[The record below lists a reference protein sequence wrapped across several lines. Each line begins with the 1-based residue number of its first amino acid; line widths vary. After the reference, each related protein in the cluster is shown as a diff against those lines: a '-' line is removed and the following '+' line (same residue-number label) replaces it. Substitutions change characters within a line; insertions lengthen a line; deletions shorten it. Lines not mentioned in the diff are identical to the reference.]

1 MDIQRH
7 PRSVVKLAEEIK
19 KVIDAYWSRDV
30 SEEQMREYVLYFAKY
45 EKKKLFRA
53 NEYSP
58 TIKQRVGKKR
68 LEVINKVLE
77 GYQMKF

>member
-7 PRSVVKLAEEIK
+7 PRSVVNLAKELK
-19 KVIDAYWSRDV
+19 NLIDAYWSRDI

-53 NEYSP
+53 NDYSP

-68 LEVINKVLE
+68 LEVIDKVLD
-77 GYQMKF
+77 GYQMNF